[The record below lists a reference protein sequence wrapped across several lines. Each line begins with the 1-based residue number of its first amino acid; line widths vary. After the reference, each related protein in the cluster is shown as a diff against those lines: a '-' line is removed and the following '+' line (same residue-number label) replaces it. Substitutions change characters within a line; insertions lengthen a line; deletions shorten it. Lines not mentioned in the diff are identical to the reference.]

1 MKNGGEPTISQNPY
15 RPGAMALSGLA
26 WIVDMRHQTADTEKI
41 IERMKSEKHGEG
53 DAEKG
58 RA

>member
-1 MKNGGEPTISQNPY
+1 
-15 RPGAMALSGLA
+15 MALSGLA
-26 WIVDMRHQTADTEKI
+26 WIVGMCHQTADTEKI
-41 IERMKSEKHGEG
+41 IERMKSEKHGED

>member
-1 MKNGGEPTISQNPY
+1 
-15 RPGAMALSGLA
+15 MALSGLA
-26 WIVDMRHQTADTEKI
+26 WIVGMCHQTADTEKI